1 MIDKEEPK
9 KALVP
14 FALYSKERIRSLK
27 KEKPELHTI
36 DIIKIISA
44 EWMSLSEEKK
54 KPYYEKAEADRQ
66 RYEAEKKAYDEQNK
80 ANDEQN
86 KAYDE

>member
-1 MIDKEEPK
+1 MADKEKPK
-9 KALVP
+9 KALPP
-14 FALYSKERIRSLK
+14 FSLYNQERIRSLK
-27 KEKPELHTI
+27 KEKPELHLL

-44 EWMSLSEEKK
+44 EWKSLSEEEK

-86 KAYDE
+86 KA

>member
-14 FALYSKERIRSLK
+14 FDLYSKERIRSLK

-44 EWMSLSEEKK
+44 EWKSLSEEKK

-80 ANDEQN
+80 AKDE
-86 KAYDE
+86 

>member
-1 MIDKEEPK
+1 MADSQLPK
-9 KALVP
+9 RGLSAY
-14 FALYSKERIRSLK
+14 FLYNKERRVSLK

-44 EWMSLSEEKK
+44 EWKSLSEEKK

-66 RYEAEKKAYDEQNK
+66 RYEAEKKAYDEENK
-80 ANDEQN
+80 ENNA
-86 KAYDE
+86 